1 MAGYRPILSSS
12 VNMLNVRIQV
22 SKYLEFKMYT
32 LEEKISKKLVYLSL
46 KLSREQ
52 TKIKITFTIIF
63 SAKLALLITMSVRPM
78 YICQI

>member
-32 LEEKISKKLVYLSL
+32 LEEKISKKLVFV
-46 KLSREQ
+46 
-52 TKIKITFTIIF
+52 IKIIKRTNKNQHYFYKF
-63 SAKLALLITMSVRPM
+63 F
-78 YICQI
+78 